1 MLFTRISVV
10 VLTFISFGMAACS
23 SGGGTQ
29 DPAPGIAG
37 QSSSS
42 GSSRS
47 SASSSGAAIACA
59 YNDTRFSPATGG
71 AALIRLE
78 LEHYDDCGL
87 EVDSTPGNN
96 GGALR
101 EGDVDI
107 FAFDGGGYWV
117 GDTQTGESLNYTIT
131 VPKAGFYD
139 LTLRVLSPFP
149 SSQLDA
155 LITIAASGRDLP
167 ATEIT
172 VSAQT
177 NSDWRDIILPLSYFS
192 EGLQQLQIR
201 VMEGGLGLDYLD
213 WQYAEES
220 QSPAA
225 TVAGMGIGINLGNT
239 LDAPVEGEWA
249 PAAERRFL
257 EDFAEAGFGHVRIPV
272 TWDKHVSTTEPYTI
286 SPVFLERVEQV
297 VDWGLAQGLYVIL
310 NAHHESWL
318 KEHYSDPD
326 RRARFAALWRQVA
339 THMQQKPERLIF
351 EILNE
356 PVGMTATDVDQLNST
371 MLAILRESNP
381 TRTVVFSGNGFTPV
395 DSLLSA
401 AVPDDPHL
409 IGNFHSYDPWPFA
422 GQCTRS
428 WGSTEDRAQ
437 LAAIYQ
443 KAADWSA
450 RTAIPV
456 MVNEFGAAHYDYLL
470 PQNVCDPQARL
481 EYLSAHVEQ
490 ARAKGIAATVWDDN
504 GSFQIY
510 RRQQGTW
517 GEEKA
522 VLLDRR

>member
-1 MLFTRISVV
+1 MSFNAVPVVFLLSILFGT
-10 VLTFISFGMAACS
+10 AACS

-29 DPAPGIAG
+29 DPAPPIGA
-37 QSSSS
+37 SSSS
-42 GSSRS
+42 SSS
-47 SASSSGAAIACA
+47 SSSTSSSGAVVTCA
-59 YNDTRFSPATGG
+59 YNDTPFSPATGG
-71 AALIRLE
+71 AALVRLE
-78 LEHYDDCGL
+78 LEHYDDCGTEL
-87 EVDSTPGNN
+87 DSTPGNS

-101 EGDVDI
+101 EDNVDI
-107 FAFDGGGYWV
+107 FAFDSGGYWI
-117 GDTQTGESLNYTIT
+117 GDTQAGESLEYTIT

-139 LTLRVLSPFP
+139 LTLRVRPPSP
-149 SSQLDA
+149 SSEADA
-155 LITIAASGRDLP
+155 SITLSASGRDLP
-167 ATEIT
+167 ATEIS

-177 NSDWRDIILPLSYFS
+177 DASWRDIILPLTYFS
-192 EGLQQLQIR
+192 EGLQQLQVR
-201 VMEGGLGLDYLD
+201 VLEGGLGLDYLD

-220 QSPAA
+220 LSPAD

-272 TWDKHVSTTEPYTI
+272 TWDRHVSTSEPYTI
-286 SPVFLERVEQV
+286 SPAFLERVEQV

-318 KEHYSDPD
+318 KEHYSDAD
-326 RRARFAALWRQVA
+326 RRARFAAIWRQVA
-339 THMQQKPERLIF
+339 THMQQKPQRLMF

-356 PVGMTATDVDQLNST
+356 PVGMTADEVDQLNRDI
-371 MLAILRESNP
+371 LEILRESNS
-381 TRTVVFSGNGFTPV
+381 TRAVVFSGNGFTPV
-395 DSLLSA
+395 DSLLTA
-401 AVPDDPHL
+401 AVPDDDHL
-409 IGNFHSYDPWPFA
+409 IGNFHSYDPWSFA

-428 WGSTEDRAQ
+428 WGTADDRAQ

-443 KAADWSA
+443 RAADWA
-450 RTAIPV
+450 AQTGIPV

-481 EYLSAHVEQ
+481 EYLGAHVEQ
-490 ARAKGIAATVWDDN
+490 AQMKGIAATVWDDN
-504 GSFQIY
+504 GSFQVY
-510 RRQQGTW
+510 HRQQGIW